1 MDASHDESRIVY
13 MKVHVTLT
21 QKEGKEERER
31 MVMKRG
37 EKRGGY
43 ARVLERYKRK
53 RARRE
58 RERCGYTLCVSA
70 SFCFFNHACLNPLA
84 FYHRHCDVLLH
95 YPHRC
100 HHSFGINHRLT
111 ACAA

>member
-43 ARVLERYKRK
+43 ARVLE
-53 RARRE
+53 
-58 RERCGYTLCVSA
+58 
-70 SFCFFNHACLNPLA
+70 
-84 FYHRHCDVLLH
+84 
-95 YPHRC
+95 
-100 HHSFGINHRLT
+100 
-111 ACAA
+111 

>member
-58 RERCGYTLCVSA
+58 RERDVGIRCVSVHH
-70 SFCFFNHACLNPLA
+70 FA
-84 FYHRHCDVLLH
+84 FSTMR
-95 YPHRC
+95 
-100 HHSFGINHRLT
+100 
-111 ACAA
+111 A